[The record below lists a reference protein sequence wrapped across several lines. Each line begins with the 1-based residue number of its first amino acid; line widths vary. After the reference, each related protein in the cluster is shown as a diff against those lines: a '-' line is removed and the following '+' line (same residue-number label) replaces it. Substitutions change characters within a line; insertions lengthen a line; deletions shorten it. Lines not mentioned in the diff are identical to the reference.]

1 MVRRELR
8 AVDPDISAS
17 NLKTMKELVSASI
30 ASRRFNSTLL
40 TVFALAAL
48 LLASAGVYGVI
59 SFFVTQRTREIGLRV
74 VLGARSTDVIRLI
87 VGQGMRI
94 TALGI
99 VAGLLGAL
107 ALTRLMSNLLYG
119 VSTSDPM
126 TFAAVAGLMIV
137 VALLACYLPARRAT
151 KVDPLVAL
159 RYE

>member
-1 MVRRELR
+1 VRRELR

-17 NLKTMKELVSASI
+17 NLKTMKELVSTSI
-30 ASRRFNSTLL
+30 ASRRFNSMLL

-48 LLASAGVYGVI
+48 LLAAAGVYGVI

-74 VLGARSTDVIRLI
+74 ALGAQSMDVIRLI
-87 VGQGMRI
+87 VGQGIRI

-99 VAGLLGAL
+99 VAGLLGAF

-119 VSTSDPM
+119 VSTSDPI
-126 TFAAVAGLMIV
+126 TFATVAGLMIV
-137 VALLACYLPARRAT
+137 VALLACYIPARRAT
-151 KVDPLVAL
+151 KVDPLTAL